1 MKRCAQFLIHAPAS
15 EVRRAVVLLRQ
26 SSVSHLHIFSE
37 KLQKR
42 RVDSG
47 EEVDHC
53 AQLGVRNLP
62 RHVAQLPEPK
72 APQEMRR
79 RLGNNVD
86 GLEWV
91 ALLLF
96 SFLRN
101 YYWNASFQRGDLP
114 VDMQHF

>member
-1 MKRCAQFLIHAPAS
+1 MHGDLA
-15 EVRRAVVLLRQ
+15 EVNV
-26 SSVSHLHIFSE
+26 
-37 KLQKR
+37 QKP
-42 RVDSG
+42 RVDFG
-47 EEVDHC
+47 EEVDQC

-72 APQEMRR
+72 AAQEMRR

-114 VDMQHF
+114 VDM

>member
-1 MKRCAQFLIHAPAS
+1 MHGDLT
-15 EVRRAVVLLRQ
+15 EVNV
-26 SSVSHLHIFSE
+26 
-37 KLQKR
+37 QKP

-47 EEVDHC
+47 EEVDQC

-86 GLEWV
+86 VLKRV
-91 ALLLF
+91 ALGLF
-96 SFLRN
+96 AFLRN
-101 YYWNASFQRGDLP
+101 YLGNASFQRGDLP
-114 VDMQHF
+114 VDMQHLRFEERRAITSDNRW